1 MLNFMSSNDFFGEQ
15 PAAQPKISEQFVKEK
30 LERLRTNGQDG
41 WLESTPEARSKGRY
55 PKTEIERVS
64 VKTCYWWLRARC
76 PSDWSDQE
84 LSRRLG
90 DPSKEGKAFERMRRS
105 GIAPEA
111 IWQVIVSGGVACS
124 TDQFVSGIEARP
136 EFSKFRE
143 TFGSSFW
150 TILGNKT
157 KTLLSVRK
165 NLNAWMS
172 SNGFVRLEAGVSCV
186 VDDLAREFE
195 KGDDGSRMIPSRRHS
210 YSQWLFYALEQ
221 LDQPFECLVFLG
233 LLQREAML
241 LGYVEWAYTIAQIIP
256 LWIKR
261 ACPVCNFSNS
271 KRRQEYEEFCREFE
285 SVIYAYMLRGHIE
298 SSLENDLYPG
308 GSEGA
313 ISGYVLDKQ
322 SGFVTEDVEE
332 ALEEWRRAQRWNM
345 HEVNAT
351 ISLGGLYLPDIVDDA
366 YVAASM
372 KAIAGGDK

>member
-1 MLNFMSSNDFFGEQ
+1 MSNNEFFSDLL
-15 PAAQPKISEQFVKEK
+15 ATQPKVSKQFVKER
-30 LERLRTNGQDG
+30 LERLRTKGQDG
-41 WLESTPEARSKGRY
+41 WLDSTPEARSKGRY
-55 PKTEIERVS
+55 PKTEMERVS

-111 IWQVIVSGGVACS
+111 IWQVIVSEGVACK
-124 TDQFVSGIEARP
+124 TDQFMSGIESRP

-143 TFGSSFW
+143 IFGSSFW
-150 TILGNKT
+150 TALGNKT

-165 NLNAWMS
+165 SLNAWMS
-172 SNGFVRLEAGVSCV
+172 SNGFVRLEAGVSCA

-195 KGDDGSRMIPSRRHS
+195 KGADGSRMIPSRRHS

-221 LDQPFECLVFLG
+221 LDHPFERLVFLG
-233 LLQREAML
+233 LLQREAIL

-256 LWIKR
+256 VWIKR

-271 KRRQEYEEFCREFE
+271 IRRQQYEEFCREFGR
-285 SVIYAYMLRGHIE
+285 VIYTYMLRGHIE
-298 SSLENDLYPG
+298 SSLESELYPS

-313 ISGYVLDKQ
+313 VSGYILDKQ
-322 SGFVTEDVEE
+322 SGFVTEDVDD
-332 ALEEWRRAQRWNM
+332 AHEEWRRAQNWNV

-366 YVAASM
+366 YVVESM
-372 KAIAGGDK
+372 KVIEGEDK